1 MDEEIKFQLCAKIS
15 QLTRVIY
22 MINAKNDEFQA
33 VIDSL
38 ITSYDKEHLAIINNS
53 KK

>member
-33 VIDSL
+33 VID
-38 ITSYDKEHLAIINNS
+38 
-53 KK
+53 